1 VYKGAYIC
9 VDEGL
14 TLCNVEFGP
23 KYSRLTK
30 QCLGIV
36 SLEKVCVCVCERDR
50 ERERRGGGGVAV
62 MEELRRVLMEYAS
75 R

>member
-1 VYKGAYIC
+1 MFVHVC
-9 VDEGL
+9 VGEGL

-30 QCLGIV
+30 QCFGIV
-36 SLEKVCVCVCERDR
+36 SLGKVCVCV
-50 ERERRGGGGVAV
+50 RRGGGMSV
-62 MEELRRVLMEYAS
+62 MEELRRVLMEYSS